1 MEGGGPREPCRLKE
15 RSSLLEAVVEGGGP
29 RESCRLKDP
38 LTASSL
44 PEGVVEGGGG
54 GLLPLNAVP
63 LPV

>member
-1 MEGGGPREPCRLKE
+1 MKE

-54 GLLPLNAVP
+54 GLLPLSAVP
-63 LPV
+63 FPV